1 MKKEQIPL
9 IEVEKLERKPVF
21 RLLEKNDLQSILTLM
36 IKIKPMIGGVRYKY
50 FYRALCS
57 EALIDK
63 RVVFTVCEEESKIIG
78 FRVAIIDLRSWK
90 ISFFIRHPIVMVGVI
105 FGRALNKFNKM
116 LKKVRKEKKSN
127 LNNMLNINDLIS
139 SNFTTKSWSD
149 CTPFIAKSL
158 FVAVEEGYR
167 GKKIA
172 SRLIQYSN
180 KILAELGVKRVDSKI
195 LIDNISA
202 IRLNHRLGY
211 NIYKKGTSLFS
222 TKDL

>member
-1 MKKEQIPL
+1 
-9 IEVEKLERKPVF
+9 
-21 RLLEKNDLQSILTLM
+21 
-36 IKIKPMIGGVRYKY
+36 
-50 FYRALCS
+50 
-57 EALIDK
+57 
-63 RVVFTVCEEESKIIG
+63 
-78 FRVAIIDLRSWK
+78 
-90 ISFFIRHPIVMVGVI
+90 MVGVI